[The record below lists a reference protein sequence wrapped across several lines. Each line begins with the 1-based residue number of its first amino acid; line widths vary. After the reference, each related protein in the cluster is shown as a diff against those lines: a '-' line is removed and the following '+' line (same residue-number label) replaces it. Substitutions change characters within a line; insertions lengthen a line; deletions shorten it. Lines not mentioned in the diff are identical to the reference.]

1 MTSREYVAGLFDLTG
16 HVGII
21 TGASRGLG
29 LGQAKVLTDAGA
41 TVYNLDLAPHSDEEA
56 IREGHMTDIVCD
68 VTEYEQVQKAVEEI
82 AAKEGHLD
90 FLINNAGI
98 TFKCRAEEFPEE
110 RLDKIMEINLK
121 TPLMIAKIC
130 YPYLKESEY
139 IGRIVSISSMAAYMG
154 FTGVLPYDMT
164 KAGILGLTR
173 GLAEEWKN
181 DNILVNSVA
190 PGWFLTKLNE
200 DMFEQNP
207 DRKAAA
213 LSKPMLPRFGRPVEI
228 GYMMLFL
235 LSGAS
240 TYLTGH
246 DFTVDGGATSHG
258 F

>member
-1 MTSREYVAGLFDLTG
+1 MTSKEYVAGLFDLTG

-29 LGQAKVLTDAGA
+29 MGQAKVLTDAGA
-41 TVYNLDLAPHSDEEA
+41 TVYNLDLEPHSDEE
-56 IREGHMTDIVCD
+56 EMTGGEFIDVICD
-68 VTEYEQVQKAVEEI
+68 VTDYAKVEEAVKRI
-82 AAKEGHLD
+82 AGERGCLD

-98 TFKCRAEEFPEE
+98 THKSRAEEFPEE

-121 TPLMIAKIC
+121 TPFMISRIC
-130 YPYLKESEY
+130 YPYLKKSAH
-139 IGRIVSISSMAAYMG
+139 IGRIISISSMAAYMG
-154 FTGVLPYDMT
+154 FSGVLPYDMT
-164 KAGILGLTR
+164 KSGITGMTR
-173 GLAEEWKN
+173 GLAEEWRN

-190 PGWFLTKLNE
+190 PGWFLTKLNAG
-200 DMFEQNP
+200 MFAQNP

-213 LSKPMLPRFGRPVEI
+213 LNKPMLPKFGKPVEI
-228 GYMMLFL
+228 GYMILFL

-246 DFTVDGGATSHG
+246 DFPVDGGATTHG

>member
-1 MTSREYVAGLFDLTG
+1 MTSRDYVAGLFDLTG

-41 TVYNLDLAPHSDEEA
+41 TVYNFDLAPHSDEEEITEGELIDVICDVTDYA
-56 IREGHMTDIVCD
+56 RVEEEVGKIADREGHI
-68 VTEYEQVQKAVEEI
+68 
-82 AAKEGHLD
+82 D
-90 FLINNAGI
+90 FLVNNAGV
-98 TFKCRAEEFPEE
+98 TFKSRAEEFPED
-110 RLDKIMEINLK
+110 RLDFIMKVNLK
-121 TPLMIAKIC
+121 TPLMLSKIC
-130 YPYLKESEY
+130 YPYLRESQY

-154 FTGVLPYDMT
+154 FSGVLPYDMT
-164 KAGILGLTR
+164 KSGILGLTR
-173 GLAEEWKN
+173 GLAEEWRN

-200 DMFEQNP
+200 GMFEQNP

-213 LSKPMLPRFGRPVEI
+213 LSKPMLPKFGRPVEI
-228 GYMMLFL
+228 GYMILFL

-246 DFTVDGGATSHG
+246 DFPVDGGAVPHG

>member
-1 MTSREYVAGLFDLTG
+1 MTSQEYVADLFDLTG

-41 TVYNLDLAPHSDEEA
+41 TVYNFDIAPHSNEEI
-56 IREGHMTDIVCD
+56 IRDGSLIDVICD
-68 VTEYEQVQKAVEEI
+68 VTDYDKVKREVGEV

-98 TFKCRAEEFPEE
+98 TFKCRAEDFPEE
-110 RLDKIMEINLK
+110 RLDKILDINLK
-121 TPLMIAKIC
+121 TPLMMAKIC
-130 YPYLKESEY
+130 YPYLKGSEY
-139 IGRIVSISSMAAYMG
+139 IGRVISISSMAAYMG
-154 FTGVLPYDMT
+154 FTEVLPYDMT
-164 KAGILGLTR
+164 KSGILGLTR

-200 DMFEQNP
+200 GMFGQNP

>member
-56 IREGHMTDIVCD
+56 IRKGHMTDIVCD

-228 GYMMLFL
+228 RYMMLFL

>member
-1 MTSREYVAGLFDLTG
+1 MTSREYIAGLFDLTG

-56 IREGHMTDIVCD
+56 IRKGHMTDIVCD

>member
-1 MTSREYVAGLFDLTG
+1 MTSLEYVAGLFDLTG

-56 IREGHMTDIVCD
+56 IRKGHMTDIVCD

>member
-1 MTSREYVAGLFDLTG
+1 MNAKEYVAELFELTG

-41 TVYNLDLAPHSDEEA
+41 TVYNLDLVPRSDEEEIA
-56 IREGHMTDIVCD
+56 GGRMIDVVCD
-68 VTEYEQVQKAVEEI
+68 VTDYKKVEEI
-82 AAKEGHLD
+82 VKGITKKEGQLD

-98 TFKCRAEEFPEE
+98 TYKCRAEEFPED
-110 RLDKIMEINLK
+110 RLDKILEINLK
-121 TPLMIAKIC
+121 TPYMLSRIC
-130 YPYLKESEY
+130 YPYLKESQY
-139 IGRIVSISSMAAYMG
+139 IGRIITISSMAAYMG
-154 FTGVLPYDMT
+154 FTGVLPYNMT
-164 KAGILGLTR
+164 KSGVLGLTR

-200 DMFEQNP
+200 GMFEKYP

-213 LSKPMLPRFGRPVEI
+213 LSKPMLSKFGKPMEI

-240 TYLTGH
+240 TYLTGR
-246 DFTVDGGATSHG
+246 DFPVDGGATSHG

>member
-1 MTSREYVAGLFDLTG
+1 
-16 HVGII
+16 
-21 TGASRGLG
+21 
-29 LGQAKVLTDAGA
+29 
-41 TVYNLDLAPHSDEEA
+41 
-56 IREGHMTDIVCD
+56 MTDHDKVKRE
-68 VTEYEQVQKAVEEI
+68 VGEVV
-82 AAKEGHLD
+82 AKEGHLD

-98 TFKCRAEEFPEE
+98 TFKCRAEDFPEE
-110 RLDKIMEINLK
+110 RLDKILDINLK
-121 TPLMIAKIC
+121 TPLMMAKIC

-139 IGRIVSISSMAAYMG
+139 IGRVISISSMAAYMG
-154 FTGVLPYDMT
+154 FTEVLPYDMT
-164 KAGILGLTR
+164 KSGILGLTR

-200 DMFEQNP
+200 GMFGQNP

>member
-154 FTGVLPYDMT
+154 FTGVLPYDMK

>member
-56 IREGHMTDIVCD
+56 IRKGHMTDIVCD

-110 RLDKIMEINLK
+110 RLDKIMEINRK

>member
-1 MTSREYVAGLFDLTG
+1 M
-16 HVGII
+16 GII

-56 IREGHMTDIVCD
+56 IRKGHMTDIVCD

>member
-1 MTSREYVAGLFDLTG
+1 MTSASEYIVSLFELTG

-41 TVYNLDLAPHSDEEA
+41 TLYNLDIAPRSNDEE
-56 IREGHMTDIVCD
+56 ILGNMVDVVCD
-68 VTEYEQVQKAVEEI
+68 VTDYLQLKKIVDDIV
-82 AAKEGHLD
+82 AKEGHLD

-98 TFKCRAEEFPEE
+98 TYKCRAEDFPED
-110 RLDKIMEINLK
+110 RIDRIININLK
-121 TPLMIAKIC
+121 TPLVLAQIC
-130 YPYLKESEY
+130 YPYLKQSEY
-139 IGRIVSISSMAAYMG
+139 IGRVLTISSMAAYMG
-154 FTGVLPYDMT
+154 FSGVLPYNMT
-164 KAGILGLTR
+164 KSGILGLTR

-200 DMFEQNP
+200 GMFDQNP

-213 LSKPMLPRFGRPVEI
+213 LSKPILAQFGHPVEI

-240 TYLTGH
+240 TYITGH
-246 DFTVDGGATSHG
+246 DFPVDGGAIAHG

>member
-1 MTSREYVAGLFDLTG
+1 MTSTEYVAGLFDLTG

-21 TGASRGLG
+21 TGGSRGLG
-29 LGQAKVLTDAGA
+29 FGQVKVLTDAGA
-41 TVYNLDLAPHSDEEA
+41 TVYNLDLIPHSDEQM
-56 IREGHMTDIVCD
+56 IREGHLIDIRCD
-68 VTEYEQVQKAVEEI
+68 VTDYDAVEKVVKEI
-82 AAKEGHLD
+82 VEKERQLD

-98 TFKCRAEEFPEE
+98 TFKCRAEEFPLD
-110 RLDKIMEINLK
+110 RLDKIIQINLK
-121 TPLMIAKIC
+121 TPYMLARIC
-130 YPYLKESEY
+130 YPYLKQSEY
-139 IGRIVSISSMAAYMG
+139 IGRVITISSMAAYMG

-164 KAGILGLTR
+164 KSGVLGLTR

-190 PGWFLTKLNE
+190 PGWFITKLNE
-200 DMFEQNP
+200 EMFEKNP

-213 LSKPMLPRFGRPVEI
+213 LAKPMLPHFGDPVEI

-240 TYLTGH
+240 TYLTGQ
-246 DFTVDGGATSHG
+246 DFPVDGGGIPHG

>member
-1 MTSREYVAGLFDLTG
+1 MTSQEYVAGLFDLTG

-41 TVYNLDLAPHSDEEA
+41 IVYNLDLVSHSNEEV
-56 IREGHMTDIVCD
+56 IREGYMTDIICD
-68 VTEYEQVQKAVEEI
+68 VTEYEQVQKAVDEI
-82 AAKEGHLD
+82 VAKEGHLD

-121 TPLMIAKIC
+121 TPLMIARIC
-130 YPYLKESEY
+130 YPYLKKSEY

-164 KAGILGLTR
+164 KAGILGLTK

-207 DRKAAA
+207 DRKTAA

>member
-1 MTSREYVAGLFDLTG
+1 MTSQEYVAGLFDLTG

-82 AAKEGHLD
+82 AANEGHLD

>member
-56 IREGHMTDIVCD
+56 IRKGHMTDIVCD

-139 IGRIVSISSMAAYMG
+139 IGRIVSISSMAAHMG

>member
-56 IREGHMTDIVCD
+56 IRKGHMTDIVCD

>member
-56 IREGHMTDIVCD
+56 IRKGHMTDIVCD

-213 LSKPMLPRFGRPVEI
+213 LSKPMLPRFGSPVEI

>member
-1 MTSREYVAGLFDLTG
+1 MTSQEYVAGLFDLTG

>member
-1 MTSREYVAGLFDLTG
+1 MTSQEYVAGLFDLTG

-41 TVYNLDLAPHSDEEA
+41 TVYNFDLASRSDEEE
-56 IREGHMTDIVCD
+56 IREGHMKDIICD
-68 VTEYEQVQKAVEEI
+68 ITNYDQVRKEVEAIVE
-82 AAKEGHLD
+82 KEGHLD

-98 TFKCRAEEFPEE
+98 TYKCSAQEYPEE
-110 RLDKIMEINLK
+110 QADKVLTINLK
-121 TPLMIAKIC
+121 TPFMLAKIC
-130 YPYLKESEY
+130 YPFLKQSEY

-154 FTGVLPYDMT
+154 FSGVLPYDMT
-164 KAGILGLTR
+164 KSGIIGLTR

-200 DMFEQNP
+200 GMFEQNP

-213 LSKPMLPRFGRPVEI
+213 LSKPILSRFGKPAEI

-246 DFTVDGGATSHG
+246 DFTVDGGAVSHG

>member
-1 MTSREYVAGLFDLTG
+1 MTSQEYVAGLFDLTG

-29 LGQAKVLTDAGA
+29 LGPAKVLTDAGA
-41 TVYNLDLAPHSDEEA
+41 KVYNFDIAPHSDEET
-56 IREGHMTDIVCD
+56 IREGSLIDVICD
-68 VTEYEQVQKAVEEI
+68 VTDYEKVKKEVEAI
-82 AAKEGHLD
+82 AGQEGHLD

-98 TFKCRAEEFPEE
+98 TYKSRAEEFPED
-110 RLDKIMEINLK
+110 RLDKILLINLK
-121 TPLMIAKIC
+121 TPLMMARIC
-130 YPYLKESEY
+130 YPYLKESDY
-139 IGRIVSISSMAAYMG
+139 IGRVVSISSMAAYMG

-164 KAGILGLTR
+164 KSGILGLTR

-200 DMFEQNP
+200 GMFEQNP
-207 DRKAAA
+207 DRRAAA
-213 LSKPMLPRFGRPVEI
+213 LSKPMLPRFGKPVEI

-246 DFTVDGGATSHG
+246 DFAVDGGATSHG